1 MTESSYGARWCAR
14 APVRVDPAGA
24 GTDCP
29 PFSHEHGGLVV
40 NIALDRYVYASF
52 ERLPRAEGVTIFS
65 RDWPGGLRAESP
77 TALDLRGPL
86 NLLAGFVKR
95 FGAADDGCLLETDS
109 RLPDSSG
116 LGGSGA
122 LGVAVTAAI
131 HRAYGRERT
140 PQQIAEEA
148 NAVERVDLGFPGG
161 SQDSYGAALGGIN
174 LIEYRQGGATTYR
187 KLQVSRDAV
196 LRLERDSL
204 LIYTGSGHVS
214 GSIHDDIRT
223 SYGQPGSATLRA
235 MFGLREEAAIMAER
249 LEAGDIAG
257 YARAMNNC
265 RFHHYGL
272 HPSCDS
278 DRLRE
283 YFRALDPLI
292 LGGKTCGAGGGGFIL
307 VCADPHRQ
315 HECLDAAA
323 RFDHGRKDS
332 VWPLA
337 IDWNGVTT
345 WTEPPTPAEIGRASC
360 RERVYGTV

>member
-1 MTESSYGARWCAR
+1 MSESTRAERICAR

-40 NIALDRYVYASF
+40 NIAIDRYVYASF
-52 ERLPRAEGVTIFS
+52 ERLPREQGVIVFS
-65 RDWPGGLRAESP
+65 RDYGVGVHAASV
-77 TALDLRGPL
+77 ADLDLTGPYKF
-86 NLLAGFVKR
+86 LAAFAKR
-95 FGAADDGCLLETDS
+95 LVDPGDGCLLITDS

-122 LGVAVTAAI
+122 VGVAVTSAI
-131 HRAYGRERT
+131 HRAYSRERT
-140 PQQIAEEA
+140 PQEIAEEA

-174 LIEYRQGGATTYR
+174 LVQYVPGGGTTYR
-187 KLQVSRDAV
+187 KIQPSPDAV
-196 LRLERDSL
+196 MRLERDSL

-214 GSIHDDIRT
+214 GSIHDDIRQ
-223 SYGQPGSATLRA
+223 SYARPDSPTLRA
-235 MFGLREEAAIMAER
+235 MFGLREEAAGMAAC

-257 YARAMNNC
+257 YARAMKNS

-283 YFRALDPLI
+283 FFRALDPLI

-307 VCADPHRQ
+307 ICVAPDRH
-315 HECLDAAA
+315 HACLDAITALGGRAA
-323 RFDHGRKDS
+323 D

-337 IDWNGVTT
+337 IDWHGVRT
-345 WTEPPTPAEIGRASC
+345 WSEAPTAQSAIDSVRA
-360 RERVYGTV
+360 RIAAA